1 MYNLYNNK
9 TNWVQ
14 YTVFLTQYD
23 YFDTGACPWGAGG
36 GWHISCPSSPL
47 LHLTSRRIKAR
58 NITSIRVSDSHC
70 DLSALGL
77 MRGATWRCS
86 HSRCILLTNYWKLL
100 EELLWDSGESGQG
113 PDIPQWSQ
121 PNAVLDSV
129 PNLAFCLQIMS
140 TKSE

>member
-14 YTVFLTQYD
+14 YTVFFTQYD
-23 YFDTGACPWGAGG
+23 YIDTGACPWGAGG
-36 GWHISCPSSPL
+36 WHISRPSSPL
-47 LHLTSRRIKAR
+47 LHVTSRRIKAR

-100 EELLWDSGESGQG
+100 EELLEGLR
-113 PDIPQWSQ
+113 PDTPQWSQ

-129 PNLAFCLQIMS
+129 PNLAFCPQIMS
-140 TKSE
+140 TKYE